1 MADGRVT
8 IKTNVD
14 DKSLKDLRSSL
25 KELES
30 AFKALQS
37 VDPFSG
43 ISKDAR
49 DLMNEFTGVSSS
61 ASKVEQDIDSID
73 GDSMDDVSKKAS
85 DAGSSLDGTAQ
96 SADKADASI
105 DDIDGKSMEDVTK
118 KAGDASDGL
127 DDTATSASKADAS
140 IENVDGKSLDNV
152 SKQADKA
159 GKSIDQADKDVNRF
173 SFSLKDVAK
182 SAVVISAVSKTFD
195 ILVASLDDA
204 ISRFDTLNT
213 FPRTMNLLGYET
225 AVVDRSTRSLVRGIE
240 GLPTKLDDIIQT
252 TQRLGGMT
260 GDLDDATET
269 ALALNNAFLA
279 SGSSAMD
286 ATRGTEQYIQ
296 MLGNG
301 KVDMQSWRTLTETMN
316 YALIQAANSFGYT
329 GPSALMQFYNAL
341 QSGDVTF
348 DQFNKKMQELNK
360 AQGGF
365 AELALTNSEGI
376 ATSWANIKTAISR
389 NVANIITVIDDMVES
404 ITGKNIAQNLNN
416 FKFVIDDVF
425 GFAITILRGTTPVV
439 EGLWKAFK
447 LLLDI
452 LRPLEPAL
460 WGIVSAFVAFK
471 IIKTV
476 EGMWIGLTT
485 AVGLAR
491 VAMQLFGATALA
503 TGNGMLTLTGIK
515 AGLSAVL
522 GNVALNAGV
531 ATGAMGTLAG
541 GVTVLKGAITALSGP
556 IGWAVAG
563 IGLLVTAGVGIYKV
577 FIKASDET
585 QALGKAL
592 KDTAAETSE
601 LNDLVDQTASSYGK
615 TKEATEA
622 QFEAVRELA
631 IQTAELANQEKIGVA
646 DKKILKDNID
656 ELNDSVEGLNLT
668 YSEEEGRLLSTND
681 AMLERINMAAEDAK
695 YNDARERSKE
705 IQEQHAEATAL
716 LTENEKALAEAQEH
730 LDGLAWYQSSGEAKE
745 GVEQLKEENERLV
758 EQIGVL
764 GEEQL
769 KIDEEMKASA
779 ESLAEAEAV
788 VNQERISSLEQLSD
802 KQREVAESIRSE
814 YQSLVDKARDWSNAI
829 ETEYTKTNE
838 AGEEYVVSS
847 REAFNDAKATLEQN
861 VEAMREWSDSMGEL
875 AERGVDAGL
884 LEQLRAMGPEGLPLV
899 QGFVDASDE
908 ELSEMESLFGESA
921 ELSKDALMNGLAIE
935 DGAMID
941 GAEDLIFNT
950 GEAMVSAVESSGL
963 AKIIP
968 DEVSKSKE
976 DMEKA
981 GEDVARGVTAGI
993 ERGSKGAKD
1002 ASKQMAKDVNTGFTA
1017 ELMIQSPSVV
1027 FLRHGQDIGEGLTL
1041 GIKSS
1046 GTKVLNAM
1054 KILGNELDRI
1064 MRQSMTTQNKNVQ
1077 TGYTAIV
1084 NTIRTNM
1091 NRVPPLVQN
1100 TMNRSTQSM
1109 RNASSQSHT
1118 AGRMLGLG
1126 FYNGLNSTA
1135 GSIYS
1140 LATTIARNAVSR
1152 INNALKVRSPSR
1164 EGFASG
1170 DFLGQGLWLGMKHQV
1185 RNVEKWSD
1193 KLGQSALLG
1202 MLKPEPLG
1210 MSPQFTPAMVG
1221 GYSGTTDSRT
1231 IHHDN
1236 GVAIHIENIENY
1248 SDSDIP
1254 RILEE
1259 SAWII
1264 GRERSRLDD

>member
-8 IKTNVD
+8 IKTSVD
-14 DKSLKDLRSSL
+14 DKSLKDLRSTL
-25 KELES
+25 KDLES
-30 AFKALQS
+30 AFKSLQS
-37 VDPFSG
+37 IDPFSG
-43 ISKDAR
+43 ISQEAR
-49 DLMNEFTGVSSS
+49 KLMNEFTGLSSS
-61 ASKVEQDIDSID
+61 AEQVDRDIDEID
-73 GDSMDDVSKKAS
+73 GKSMEDVSKKAS
-85 DAGSSLDGTAQ
+85 DASSGLDDTAQ

-105 DDIDGKSMEDVTK
+105 DDIDGK
-118 KAGDASDGL
+118 GL
-127 DDTATSASKADAS
+127 DDVKGKADDVGKGIQDADDKTKKFS
-140 IENVDGKSLDNV
+140 I
-152 SKQADKA
+152 
-159 GKSIDQADKDVNRF
+159 
-173 SFSLKDVAK
+173 SLKDVAK
-182 SAVVISAVSKTFD
+182 SAIVISAVSKVFD
-195 ILVASLDDA
+195 ILVNSLDDA

-286 ATRGTEQYIQ
+286 ASRGTEQYIQ

-301 KVDMQSWRTLTETMN
+301 KVDMQSWRTLTESMN

-341 QSGDVTF
+341 QGGDITF
-348 DQFNKKMQELNK
+348 NEFNKKMQELNN

-365 AELALTNSEGI
+365 AELALVNSEGI
-376 ATSWANIKTAISR
+376 ATSWQNIKTAVSR

-416 FKFVIDDVF
+416 FKFVVDDVF
-425 GFAITILRGTTPVV
+425 SYAISIIRGLAPVV
-439 EGLWKAFK
+439 EVAWKAFG

-452 LRPLEPAL
+452 LRPLEPVL
-460 WGIVSAFVAFK
+460 WGVVSAFVAFK
-471 IIKTV
+471 VITTV
-476 EGMWIGLTT
+476 TAMWGGLTT
-485 AVGLAR
+485 AISVAR
-491 VAMQLFGATALA
+491 VAMQLFGAVALT
-503 TGNGMLTLTGIK
+503 TGNGMLTLTAIK

-522 GNVALNAGV
+522 GNVAMNAGV

-541 GVTVLKGAITALSGP
+541 GVTILKGAITALSGP
-556 IGWAVAG
+556 IGWIVAG
-563 IGLLVTAGVGIYKV
+563 IGALVAGGVAIYKV

-585 QALGKAL
+585 QALGKSL
-592 KDTAAETSE
+592 KDTAGETAE

-615 TKEATEA
+615 VKEATDA
-622 QFEAVRELA
+622 QFDAVRELA

-681 AMLERINMAAEDAK
+681 AMMERIKMASEDAK

-716 LTENEKALAEAQEH
+716 LAANEKELADAQEH
-730 LDGLAWYQSSGEAKE
+730 LDSLAWYQSSGEAKE
-745 GVEQLKEENERLV
+745 GVEQLAEENQRLT

-769 KIDEEMKASA
+769 KIDEEIKASA
-779 ESLAEAEAV
+779 ESLAESEAI

-802 KQREVAESIRSE
+802 KQRDVAESIRSE
-814 YQSLVDKARDWSNAI
+814 YQSLVNKARDWSSAI

-861 VEAMREWSDSMGEL
+861 VGAMREWSKSMGEL
-875 AERGVDAGL
+875 AERGIDAGL
-884 LEQLRAMGPEGLPLV
+884 LEQLRSMGPEGLPLV
-899 QGFVDASDE
+899 QGFVEASDD
-908 ELSEMESLFGESA
+908 ELAEMEGLFGESA

-935 DGAMID
+935 EGTMID
-941 GAEDLIFNT
+941 GAEALIFNT
-950 GEAMVSAVESSGL
+950 GEAMASAAHSSGL

-968 DEVSKSKE
+968 DELSKGQE
-976 DMEKA
+976 DMIQAGGFIAEGATKGLEQGTPKVRKA
-981 GEDVARGVTAGI
+981 SEN
-993 ERGSKGAKD
+993 
-1002 ASKQMAKDVNTGFTA
+1002 MAKEVNTGFA
-1017 ELMIQSPSVV
+1017 NELQIQSPSQV
-1027 FLRHGQDIGEGLTL
+1027 FKRHGDDIGEGLTL

-1046 GTKVLNAM
+1046 GTKAISAIRM
-1054 KILGNELDRI
+1054 LGNELNRL
-1064 MRQSMTTQNKNVQ
+1064 MRTDITTMNRDVQ
-1077 TGYTAIV
+1077 TGYTSIL

-1109 RNASSQSHT
+1109 KSAAGQSQV

-1140 LATTIARNAVSR
+1140 LATTIARNAVNR
-1152 INNALKVRSPSR
+1152 INSALKVQSPSK
-1164 EGFASG
+1164 EGYASG
-1170 DFLGQGLWLGMKHQV
+1170 DYLGQGLWLGMKHQV
-1185 RNVEKWSD
+1185 GNVEKWAD
-1193 KLGQSALLG
+1193 KLGQSALIG
-1202 MLKPEPLG
+1202 MLKPAPLG
-1210 MSPQFTPAMVG
+1210 FNSQLITGANSGGTNSESYVQHDNRNFTLNANA
-1221 GYSGTTDSRT
+1221 SGT
-1231 IHHDN
+1231 
-1236 GVAIHIENIENY
+1236 
-1248 SDSDIP
+1248 
-1254 RILEE
+1254 E
-1259 SAWII
+1259 SND
-1264 GRERSRLDD
+1264 REFYERLFREFKWYIQQEGGAFD